1 MAVFAVDNVEK
12 REREQIQKY
21 AEFVSCDYIGGY
33 LITVRSIHHEPDC
46 PHQPVEQPERAEPE
60 GRLLKCSIM
69 PNGVHVHLYGSNS
82 EGQYMRFIEVS
93 DADNEA
99 ILEAFYG

>member
-1 MAVFAVDNVEK
+1 MAVFAVDTVEEH
-12 REREQIQKY
+12 EREQIQKY

-46 PHQPVEQPERAEPE
+46 QHQPVVQAERMEPA
-60 GRLLKCSIM
+60 GKLLKCSIM
-69 PNGVHVHLYGSNS
+69 PNGVHVHLYAADNK
-82 EGQYMRFIEVS
+82 ERYMRFIEVS

-99 ILEAFYG
+99 MLTAFYG